1 MRRSG
6 GGRIAWMRAARRVAG
21 ALGFAALAVTSAAQA
36 TIILE
41 AEPDPGLPGR
51 IRVELVSLDGISDV
65 LQLSAALTLAPL
77 GVLDVLEVQYP
88 AIFSPATPQPSLF
101 PIPGASSARL
111 ARPTYLFAAGAV
123 DIAPGALFSWLF
135 EMMPG
140 AEGPFSFAAELQA
153 WPPAEDRLPVV
164 LSART
169 SFAAVPEPGTGVLL
183 GAALAAWLVLARRRR
198 RRAALA

>member
-1 MRRSG
+1 
-6 GGRIAWMRAARRVAG
+6 
-21 ALGFAALAVTSAAQA
+21 
-36 TIILE
+36 
-41 AEPDPGLPGR
+41 
-51 IRVELVSLDGISDV
+51 VSLDGISDV
-65 LQLSAALTLAPL
+65 LQLSAVLTLAPL
-77 GVLDVLEVQYP
+77 GLLDVLEVQYP

-135 EMMPG
+135 EMTPG
-140 AEGPFSFAAELQA
+140 AEGPFSFAAELKA
-153 WPPAEDRLPVV
+153 WPPAEDRLPAV

-169 SFAAVPEPGTGVLL
+169 SFAAVPEPETGVLL

-198 RRAALA
+198 WRAALA